1 MGNKNEL
8 DYNFKYNYDSQV
20 ALTITLS
27 KICYSKGETVA
38 GAMFLKTK
46 PYLQETVLYNP
57 QATISL
63 VEYQHSGE
71 SETDFDIYSDTSNNK
86 SKAPKREK
94 IYFTY
99 PLDLYA
105 YNGANLYIGININF
119 FVALPKE
126 CNSSC
131 YIDSNTYI
139 KHFIVIN
146 FPSIRAKKS
155 EPIIIKNNKYY
166 SFENKLYKS
175 PIVSKLETSKHKYA
189 IFNMGEI
196 KASLTLPKNSFKYN
210 ENIYFIMEID
220 CTKLT
225 IEITSVKISINV
237 NLKTNNSTTPGKN
250 DNNTKPIEIN
260 MKKIE
265 VKKGQKNYY
274 IDDFIKLAD
283 NSYNPETIYKKY
295 DSKKKLK
302 FDNDFFL
309 YQSCYEQALNC
320 QYSIRAMIEINS
332 MFSTNEFVEI
342 PIDFYADDNNDIN
355 PNTTNEDKNTNSKD
369 NNITNEEDELPS
381 LEEII
386 KGKQENEKKLY
397 NNGYYNINYVD
408 NEQYFNNNN
417 EQGNEVNDN
426 DADNSGAPPSSG
438 QFV

>member
-1 MGNKNEL
+1 
-8 DYNFKYNYDSQV
+8 
-20 ALTITLS
+20 
-27 KICYSKGETVA
+27 
-38 GAMFLKTK
+38 
-46 PYLQETVLYNP
+46 
-57 QATISL
+57 
-63 VEYQHSGE
+63 
-71 SETDFDIYSDTSNNK
+71 
-86 SKAPKREK
+86 
-94 IYFTY
+94 
-99 PLDLYA
+99 
-105 YNGANLYIGININF
+105 
-119 FVALPKE
+119 
-126 CNSSC
+126 
-131 YIDSNTYI
+131 
-139 KHFIVIN
+139 
-146 FPSIRAKKS
+146 
-155 EPIIIKNNKYY
+155 
-166 SFENKLYKS
+166 
-175 PIVSKLETSKHKYA
+175 
-189 IFNMGEI
+189 MGEI

-237 NLKTNNSTTPGKN
+237 NLKTNNNTTPGKN

-355 PNTTNEDKNTNSKD
+355 PNTTNEDKNINSKD
-369 NNITNEEDELPS
+369 NNITNEEDEVPS